1 MGLKLKLVSGNAA
14 VTAGLKSDQNGIE
27 TEMSLEGLLSDISL
41 KSDQNGIETAHF
53 RARKI
58 SSGVLKS
65 DQNGI
70 EI

>member
-41 KSDQNGIETAHF
+41 KSDQNGIE
-53 RARKI
+53 I
-58 SSGVLKS
+58 
-65 DQNGI
+65 
-70 EI
+70 